1 MNTVGIIGGIGPEST
16 IEYYRLIISSYL
28 ERDESGNYPRVII
41 NSINMKKMLDL
52 IGTNRLTDVVEY
64 ISGEILKLGAAGAD
78 FAVLASNT
86 PHIVFN
92 HIREKSPIPMISIVE
107 ATCKKANDM
116 GLKRVGLFGTR
127 FTMQGGFYDEIF
139 FPLGIEV
146 FTPEQNDREY
156 IHAKYMNE
164 LVKGIILDET
174 REELINIA
182 EKMKKSHEIQGLI
195 LGGTELPL
203 VLNETGVHGIPFLDT
218 TLIHVENIIEKLI

>member
-1 MNTVGIIGGIGPEST
+1 
-16 IEYYRLIISSYL
+16 
-28 ERDESGNYPRVII
+28 
-41 NSINMKKMLDL
+41 
-52 IGTNRLTDVVEY
+52 
-64 ISGEILKLGAAGAD
+64 
-78 FAVLASNT
+78 
-86 PHIVFN
+86 
-92 HIREKSPIPMISIVE
+92 VE

-116 GLKRVGLFGTR
+116 GLKRVGLFGTK